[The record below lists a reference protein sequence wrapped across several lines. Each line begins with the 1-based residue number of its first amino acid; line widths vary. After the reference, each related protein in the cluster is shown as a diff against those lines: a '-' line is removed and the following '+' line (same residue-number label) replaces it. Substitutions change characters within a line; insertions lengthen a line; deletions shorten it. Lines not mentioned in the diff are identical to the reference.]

1 MSSISKQKSILFKFL
16 SIFSVVRIYNILIIV
31 LAQYFTSIFILSD
44 KKLFDVIFDFNL
56 FLLILCSSLSIASG
70 YIVNNFYDQKKDIIN
85 KPIKSKI
92 DDVVKNSTKLHFY
105 FILNFVVIFF
115 ASIIS
120 LRAVIFFSVYIF
132 FLWFYSHK
140 LKRLLFLG
148 NLFYSLLTITPF
160 FAILLYYKNI
170 DSIIAA
176 YALFL
181 FFILLLKDIT
191 KDLKNL
197 VGDFTEN
204 YQTIPVA
211 FGEDFSRIIISL
223 ITFINVILII
233 NLFINF
239 SDGYM
244 NIYYGISLILLLIFT
259 IKLYNSKKVSDYLE
273 LHNIL
278 RLIIG
283 LGVFSIILLE
293 I

>member
-1 MSSISKQKSILFKFL
+1 M
-16 SIFSVVRIYNILIIV
+16 
-31 LAQYFTSIFILSD
+31 
-44 KKLFDVIFDFNL
+44 
-56 FLLILCSSLSIASG
+56 
-70 YIVNNFYDQKKDIIN
+70 
-85 KPIKSKI
+85 
-92 DDVVKNSTKLHFY
+92 
-105 FILNFVVIFF
+105 
-115 ASIIS
+115 
-120 LRAVIFFSVYIF
+120 
-132 FLWFYSHK
+132 
-140 LKRLLFLG
+140 
-148 NLFYSLLTITPF
+148 
-160 FAILLYYKNI
+160 
-170 DSIIAA
+170 
-176 YALFL
+176 
-181 FFILLLKDIT
+181 KDIT
-191 KDLKNL
+191 KALKNL